1 MTSMVRVWALIIGLL
16 WAVAAH
22 AEAPE
27 KVYYR
32 YVNDEGVKVVEDR
45 IPPKYVP
52 KGYEIVSMY
61 GEVLET
67 VPPAPS
73 KEEVEAQAQ
82 AERLRRERETYNREL
97 KRRYSTVK
105 DIRDAKRRSLAEL
118 QGNISI
124 LEGNL
129 SNIRAQVRDLEAR
142 AARMERSGQ
151 SVSDS
156 VLENLKTL
164 KTEAQGVKAQIASR
178 REEYEQVEE
187 KYDQDIERF
196 KDIQAAK
203 EQRPASAAEDR

>member
-1 MTSMVRVWALIIGLL
+1 MASRVRWFALIAGLTWVGVL
-16 WAVAAH
+16 YAQ
-22 AEAPE
+22 APE

-32 YVNDEGVKVVEDR
+32 YVNDEGVKVLEDR

-73 KEEVEAQAQ
+73 DAEMEEKAE
-82 AERLRRERETYNREL
+82 AERLRREREAYNREL

-129 SNIRAQVRDLEAR
+129 SNIRSQIRDLEAR

-151 SVSDS
+151 AVSDS
-156 VLENLKTL
+156 VLENLETL
-164 KTEAQGVKAQIASR
+164 KAEVDEVKSQIVNR
-178 REEYEQVEE
+178 QKEYDQVAE

-196 KDIQAAK
+196 KEIQAAK
-203 EQRPASAAEDR
+203 NRPSSAAQGSP

>member
-1 MTSMVRVWALIIGLL
+1 MASMVRWFALIAGLA
-16 WAVAAH
+16 WAVAAY
-22 AEAPE
+22 AQAPE

-32 YVNDEGVKVVEDR
+32 YVNDEGVKVLEDR

-73 KEEVEAQAQ
+73 DEEMEEKAE
-82 AERLRRERETYNREL
+82 AERLRREREAYNWEL

-118 QGNISI
+118 QSNISI

-129 SNIRAQVRDLEAR
+129 SNIQSQIRDLEAR

-151 SVSDS
+151 AVSDS
-156 VLENLKTL
+156 ILGNLETL
-164 KTEAQGVKAQIASR
+164 KTEVEEIKAQIVNR
-178 REEYEQVEE
+178 QHEYDQVAE

-196 KDIQAAK
+196 KEIQAA
-203 EQRPASAAEDR
+203 ERRPPSASGERP